1 MTNLKTK
8 LVIEVGNLEAEK
20 RTIGKKSGSKSLK
33 WEQHTEQGIQR
44 RGYSMNCYIW

>member
-20 RTIGKKSGSKSLK
+20 RTIGKNLEVKA
-33 WEQHTEQGIQR
+33 
-44 RGYSMNCYIW
+44 